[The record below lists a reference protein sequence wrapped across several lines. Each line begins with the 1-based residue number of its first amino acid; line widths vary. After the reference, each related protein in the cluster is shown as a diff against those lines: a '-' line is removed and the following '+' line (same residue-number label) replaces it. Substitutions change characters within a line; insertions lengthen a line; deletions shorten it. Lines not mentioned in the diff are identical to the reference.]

1 MKHALLVSEFL
12 STPWALMPERL
23 QAFSGIVSRWAQNI
37 KPTDEVM
44 AGIATDREVR
54 AARAQGNGRAGG
66 GGIAVLPLYGVVTQ
80 RGNMVDDVSGPG
92 SVSTQAFAAAL
103 SDALNDDTVGSIL
116 IDIDS
121 PGGSVYGVGELAEVI
136 NASRSQ
142 KPIVAIAN
150 SLAASAAYWIGS
162 ACSEFYC
169 TPGGEV
175 GSIGVYAA
183 HQDISQALEAE
194 GVNVQLISAGKF
206 KTEASPY
213 GPLSDEARA
222 AIQQSVDGYYSM
234 FTKAVSRGRGVS
246 VAQVRDGMGQ
256 GRCLSATDALAQ
268 DMVDGVMSFDD
279 LVKKMQKSMR
289 STRGAGAIMEM
300 PEVVAEVATDAAAV
314 VVAGAAVEVLPE
326 AVEGTVAMVETPAMA
341 EVTAEATAVVAEVV
355 VAEATVPTEEPTEDV
370 VEEIAGAPEAPANR
384 LNARKNDLALLY

>member
-12 STPWALMPERL
+12 STPWALTPERL
-23 QAFSGIVSRWAQNI
+23 HVFSGVISRWSQDI

-44 AGIATDREVR
+44 GGIAADREAR
-54 AARAQGNGRAGG
+54 SARALANGRVGG

-92 SVSTQAFAAAL
+92 SVSTQAFASAL
-103 SDALNDDTVGSIL
+103 QDALNDDTVGSIL

-121 PGGSVYGVGELAEVI
+121 PGGSVYGVSELADQTYQ
-136 NASRSQ
+136 ARGK
-142 KPIVAIAN
+142 KPIIAIAN

-162 ACSEFYC
+162 AASELYV

-194 GVNVQLISAGKF
+194 VINVQLISAGKF

-213 GPLSDEARA
+213 GPLSDEARS
-222 AIQQSVDGYYSM
+222 AIQQSVDGYYAM

-256 GRCLSATDALAQ
+256 GRCVSATDALSQ

-279 LVKKMQKSMR
+279 LVRKIQKSAR
-289 STRGAGAIMEM
+289 ASRGAGASIDIPPPVAEAAAMAPESTSVVTA
-300 PEVVAEVATDAAAV
+300 PAIAAVVEPVPEIVEDVADEVVAAV
-314 VVAGAAVEVLPE
+314 TVVE
-326 AVEGTVAMVETPAMA
+326 AEANA
-341 EVTAEATAVVAEVV
+341 EVEAAL
-355 VAEATVPTEEPTEDV
+355 EPACD
-370 VEEIAGAPEAPANR
+370 IAPAASANR
-384 LNARKNDLALLY
+384 LSARKNDLALLY

>member
-12 STPWALMPERL
+12 STPWALTPERL
-23 QAFSGIVSRWAQNI
+23 HVFSGVISRWSQDI

-44 AGIATDREVR
+44 GGIAADREAR
-54 AARAQGNGRAGG
+54 SARALANGRVGG

-92 SVSTQAFAAAL
+92 SVSTQAFASAL
-103 SDALNDDTVGSIL
+103 QDALNDDTVGSIL

-121 PGGSVYGVGELAEVI
+121 PGGSVYGVSELADQI
-136 NASRSQ
+136 YQARGK

-150 SLAASAAYWIGS
+150 SLAASAAYWIGC
-162 ACSEFYC
+162 AASELYV

-194 GVNVQLISAGKF
+194 GINVQLISAGKF

-222 AIQQSVDGYYSM
+222 AIQQSVDGYYAM
-234 FTKAVSRGRGVS
+234 FTKAVGRGRGVS

-256 GRCLSATDALAQ
+256 GRCVSATDALAQ

-279 LVKKMQKSMR
+279 LVKKMQKSARANR
-289 STRGAGAIMEM
+289 SVGAAIDI
-300 PEVVAEVATDAAAV
+300 PPSVAEAAV
-314 VVAGAAVEVLPE
+314 VAHEPTVVEIAPAPE
-326 AVEGTVAMVETPAMA
+326 AVAAAMPELIADVAL
-341 EVTAEATAVVAEVV
+341 EVAAVLPVAEQVV
-355 VAEATVPTEEPTEDV
+355 VGGAEDPSGQSDDMVPAASD
-370 VEEIAGAPEAPANR
+370 NR
-384 LNARKNDLALLY
+384 LNARKNDLALLQ